1 MARVHYLQHV
11 PFEGLGSIEPWLID
25 HKHQITVTRLYTD
38 EDVLPNVDD
47 VDWLIVMGGPMGIY
61 DYDQYPWLKIEK
73 DFIRACIDAE
83 KTVLGICLGGQL
95 IADTLGAKVTR
106 NPHVEIGWLPI
117 QVDAQSKETE
127 IGNILSEAG
136 DVFHWHGDTFSLP
149 TGATH
154 LAKSEGCANQAY
166 LYNGKVLG
174 LQFHL
179 ETTQEG
185 AKALCKECADELVPN
200 TYVQTEK
207 DILHSEQKF
216 KHANQ
221 LMAKLLT
228 ALSRTL
234 E

>member
-1 MARVHYLQHV
+1 MARAHYLQHV
-11 PFEGLGSIEPWLID
+11 PFEGLGSIERWLID
-25 HKHQITVTRLYTD
+25 QQHQITVTRLYAND
-38 EDVLPNVDD
+38 AFPDIKDI
-47 VDWLIVMGGPMGIY
+47 DWLIVMGGPMGIY
-61 DYDQYPWLKIEK
+61 DYDEYAWLKSEK
-73 DFIRACIDAE
+73 AFIRACIDAD

-117 QVDAQSKETE
+117 QVDAQSKESA
-127 IGNILSEAG
+127 IGKILSEA
-136 DVFHWHGDTFSLP
+136 DQVFHWHGDTFSLP
-149 TGATH
+149 AGAQH

-179 ETTQEG
+179 ETTREG
-185 AKALCKECADELVPN
+185 AQALCKECADELVPN
-200 TYVQTEK
+200 TYIQTAKE
-207 DILHSEQKF
+207 ILHSEPKF

-228 ALSRTL
+228 ALSQTL
-234 E
+234 K